1 MRFFSRDSF
10 TLLAL
15 VLGFTLLNSCSRFN
29 LTNNKSKLVIAYSR
43 EESRLVKELERINK
57 RDKKFRNTSFIEIE
71 YSQLEKLLKSNRIDA
86 YIGTILEKEL
96 SESFTRHAI
105 AKDGII
111 VIVNPR
117 NQLRDISL
125 ENLSKI
131 FSKQIDNW
139 QDLGLGAH
147 PIILINK
154 KENALDRMFLET
166 NFNTAL
172 EKKQSKNQFEVTKD
186 EEAINLVEQ
195 FEHSISYI
203 SFSSLNDRVST
214 ISVNHIAPTQI
225 NISSGNF
232 PVYKPI
238 SVYEG
243 KRLALEADKRDT
255 LRNLLDFLWLEESE
269 DLIKKA
275 GFSPLS
281 RSEIEDLR
289 SKNSPL
295 LIGVSAPLSG
305 PYAELGRAI
314 VNGTKLAVM
323 ENNSSK
329 FKEHNKTI
337 ELIICDDKAEV
348 SKGLECAKDFI
359 KHKALGVIGHLNSQI
374 SIESSKLYSSHNI
387 VQISPGSTHPWLTEN
402 KEAQGKVFRTINID
416 ETQAEKIALAIS
428 KLQNP
433 KKEKILILH
442 NGTIYGSNLATLI
455 ENHLLK
461 QISSLKISSK
471 SFNISDSRYHL
482 HLKENVPDIIVF
494 IGEYGDAAQML
505 VDLALDNKSDIT
517 FFGADGNFS
526 KRFIDLAG
534 LRAEGA
540 YIIGCDLDEKSPKYK
555 TFEKLYKDSFHSEI
569 SSFSIYSYDAAN
581 ILINSIKESQISLK
595 PLPEIISKSKT
606 PSYCGEISFN
616 EKGNPA
622 KARLAVFK
630 VVNAKFVKTSL

>member
-1 MRFFSRDSF
+1 MKVFHRKSF
-10 TLLAL
+10 TLLL
-15 VLGFTLLNSCSRFN
+15 ILFSFSLLNACSRFN
-29 LTNNKSKLVIAYSR
+29 IDKNKSKLVVAYSK
-43 EESRLVKELERINK
+43 EESPLIKELERINT
-57 RDKKFRNTSFIEIE
+57 RDKRFRNTSFIEIE
-71 YSQLEKLLKSNRIDA
+71 YAQTEKLLKSNRIDA
-86 YIGTILEKEL
+86 YIGTILDKDL
-96 SESFTRHAI
+96 DSSFNKYTI
-105 AKDGII
+105 AKNGII

-117 NQLRDISL
+117 NQLKDISL
-125 ENLSKI
+125 DNLAKI

-139 QDLGLGAH
+139 QELGLGEH

-154 KENALDRMFLET
+154 KENALDRMFLES

-172 EKKQSKNQFEVTKD
+172 EKKQSKNHFEVTNDK
-186 EEAINLVEQ
+186 EAINLVEQ

-203 SFSSLNDRVST
+203 SFSALNDRINTV
-214 ISVNHIAPTQI
+214 SVNHIAPTQI

-238 SVYEG
+238 FIYEG
-243 KRLALEADKRDT
+243 EKLALETAKREA
-255 LRNLLDFLWLEESE
+255 LRELLDFLWLEENE
-269 DLIKKA
+269 ELIKSA
-275 GFSPLS
+275 GLSPLS
-281 RSEIEDLR
+281 KNEIEELK

-323 ENNSSK
+323 QNNNSQ
-329 FKEHNKTI
+329 FKKHSKTI
-337 ELIICDDKAEV
+337 ELIICDDKAEL
-348 SKGLECAKDFI
+348 SKGLECAKSFI
-359 KHKALGVIGHLNSQI
+359 EHKVLGVIGHLNSQI
-374 SIESSKLYSSHNI
+374 SIEASKLYSSHNI

-402 KEAQGKVFRTINID
+402 KEANGKVFRTINID
-416 ETQAEKIALAIS
+416 ETQAEKIASAIS
-428 KLQNP
+428 KLKNP
-433 KKEKILILH
+433 PKEKILILH

-461 QISSLKISSK
+461 QNLALNISSK
-471 SFNISDSRYHL
+471 SFNVSDTRYHL
-482 HLKENVPDIIVF
+482 HLKENIPDTIVF

-505 VDLALDNKSDIT
+505 VDLALDNKSNIS

-540 YIIGCDLDEKSPKYK
+540 YIIGCDLDENSSQFKS
-555 TFEKLYKDSFHSEI
+555 FEKLYRESFRAEL

-581 ILINSIKESQISLK
+581 ILINSIQEFEKSSK
-595 PLPEIISKSKT
+595 PLSDIISASKT

-616 EKGNPA
+616 EKGNPS
-622 KARLAVFK
+622 KPRLAVFK
-630 VVNAKFVKTSL
+630 VLNGKFVKTDL